1 MYWYVVLLLTTFL
14 STFILIKNK
23 NFFIKCLM
31 SSILFLS
38 LFVGITASYLTVR
51 NFSFSR
57 TIWQKWACWDK
68 NVPNDNFYQML
79 KVASLGIARSPVEV
93 ICKEPISYTVK
104 LNRLGVRST
113 PPDLNDWSRVNT
125 GLFGCS
131 YTWGTGLN
139 EDQTIAYSLQKMNNQ
154 SVVNYAFP
162 GNSAAS
168 TLLILSLM
176 YKKQVPINKIDHI
189 VYTIR
194 DGHFIRDSGQGRWR
208 FHPRNP
214 QLEISEHGT
223 FHFKGSMANANDM
236 KYESNNPVDIL
247 MQFVYNLNHLM
258 NADNLPAE
266 TDIDYTARIINYMN
280 QLATDYL
287 KSNFY
292 LNIWPEQSVDGS
304 VEARMERFKSKL
316 NPKVRILQFP
326 GKLELAKLGG
336 HPSAESAYKM
346 AGFLA
351 ASIPQENQREKK

>member
-1 MYWYVVLLLTTFL
+1 MALMSV
-14 STFILIKNK
+14 FILIKNK
-23 NFFIKCLM
+23 NFYIKCLM
-31 SSILFLS
+31 SSVLFIS
-38 LFVGITASYLTVR
+38 LFVGILASYLTVK

-79 KVASLGIARSPVEV
+79 KVANLGIEREPVEIV
-93 ICKEPISYTVK
+93 CKEPISYTVR
-104 LNRLGVRST
+104 LNHLGVRST
-113 PPDLNDWSRVNT
+113 PPDLKDWSRINT

-139 EDQTIAYSLQKMNNQ
+139 EEETIAYNLQKMNNE

-176 YKKQVPINKIDHI
+176 SKKQVPINKIDHV

-194 DGHFIRDSGQGRWR
+194 DGHFIRDAGQGRWR

-214 QLEISEHGT
+214 KLEISEDGT
-223 FHFKGSMANANDM
+223 FGFKGSMANANDM
-236 KYESNNPVDIL
+236 KYESNNPVVIL
-247 MQFVYNLNHLM
+247 MQFVYNLNHLI
-258 NADNLPAE
+258 NAGNLPTEA
-266 TDIDYTARIINYMN
+266 DIDYTAKIINYMN
-280 QLATDYL
+280 QLTTDRL
-287 KSNFY
+287 KSKFY
-292 LNIWPEQSVDGS
+292 LNIWPEQSLDGS

-316 NPKVRILQFP
+316 NPNVHILQFP

-336 HPSAESAYKM
+336 HPNAESAYKM
-346 AGFLA
+346 AGFLS
-351 ASIPQENQREKK
+351 ASIHPVNQRKNK

>member
-1 MYWYVVLLLTTFL
+1 MYWYVILLIMTIL
-14 STFILIKNK
+14 STFILIKNR
-23 NFFIKCLM
+23 NIFIKCLM
-31 SSILFLS
+31 SLVLFLS
-38 LFVGITASYLTVR
+38 LFVGITASYLTLI

-68 NVPNDNFYQML
+68 YVPNDNFYQML
-79 KVASLGIARSPVEV
+79 KVANLGIEREPIEIV
-93 ICKEPISYTVK
+93 CKEPISYTVK
-104 LNRLGVRST
+104 LNHLGVRST
-113 PPDLNDWSRVNT
+113 PPDLKDWSRINT

-139 EDQTIAYSLQKMNNQ
+139 EEQTIAYSLQKMNKE

-176 YKKQVPINKIDHI
+176 HKKEVPISRIDHI

-194 DGHFIRDSGQGRWR
+194 DGHFIRDAGQGRWR

-214 QLEISEHGT
+214 RLEISDDGK
-223 FHFKGSMANANDM
+223 FSFKGSMAYANDM

-247 MQFVYNLNHLM
+247 MQFVYSLNYLI
-258 NADNLPAE
+258 NADTLPTEA
-266 TDIDYTARIINYMN
+266 DIDYTARIINYMN
-280 QLATDYL
+280 QLTTEHL
-287 KSNFY
+287 KSKFY
-292 LNIWPEQSVDGS
+292 LNIWPEHSIDGS

-336 HPSAESAYKM
+336 HPDAESAYKM
-346 AGFLA
+346 ADFLST
-351 ASIPQENQREKK
+351 SIHPVNPRKNK